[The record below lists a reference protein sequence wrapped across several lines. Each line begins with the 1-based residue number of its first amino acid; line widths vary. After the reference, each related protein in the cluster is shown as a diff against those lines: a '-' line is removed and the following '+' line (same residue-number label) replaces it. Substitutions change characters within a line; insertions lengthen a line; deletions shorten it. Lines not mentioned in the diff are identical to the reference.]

1 MSSISTL
8 KHQINETPF
17 LSVENQRRTRYF
29 SLTSN
34 PEWNQ
39 TMVYPN
45 LQPADLA
52 KRHLEVTAW
61 NYQPDRPNEY
71 LGEVVLDLSGKKKPQ
86 SFSDSVNCIPT
97 HALSHS
103 FSHSFTETLIYSFIH
118 CFFIHINSF
127 SHSLTHSFIHCV
139 TQ

>member
-1 MSSISTL
+1 M
-8 KHQINETPF
+8 
-17 LSVENQRRTRYF
+17 ENQRRTRYF

-61 NYQPDRPNEY
+61 NYQPDRPNEF
-71 LGEVVLDLSGKKKPQ
+71 LGEVVLDLSGET
-86 SFSDSVNCIPT
+86 I
-97 HALSHS
+97 LS
-103 FSHSFTETLIYSFIH
+103 FSHSRSLLVSFSQTVSYHAFILNHSFIYSYSHSVIYSFAH
-118 CFFIHINSF
+118 AFIQFTQSLSPSFTLLLIN
-127 SHSLTHSFIHCV
+127 
-139 TQ
+139 